1 MREVKGETRTQSS
14 QRSGYFLS
22 PHLAV
27 DLFFFFSPI
36 LWQVTLWLKEVFENQ
51 PIPHYEVN
59 PQTVDILYNLK
70 EYSETRERDL
80 AFLVEDTE
88 QKAAEYEAQA
98 KYLEDLLTKG
108 LGLSLSSLSSEG
120 TTYLNT
126 LVNSAITLGTKDT
139 SLASFFCAIND
150 MSSELYATESKNKEL
165 ELELASMNK
174 KLTAALAME
183 KRLEEDLRKTR
194 DYLEVERVKAES
206 RSQNLKFLRDK
217 SEDFKIRIKAAEEKL
232 AANGLDYS
240 LMHQSLVSM
249 SEKLEEMQ
257 KEVVPVKRELDS
269 YLDLTPNPSLV
280 QVKVEEAR
288 RELNDLEAELSKEI
302 LMLTLEMPES
312 RKNKFT

>member
-1 MREVKGETRTQSS
+1 MAEAATMEKLRR
-14 QRSGYFLS
+14 
-22 PHLAV
+22 
-27 DLFFFFSPI
+27 
-36 LWQVTLWLKEVFENQ
+36 VTLWLKEVFENQ

-120 TTYLNT
+120 TAHLNT

-165 ELELASMNK
+165 ELELANMNK

-183 KRLEEDLRKTR
+183 KQLEEDLRKTQ

-232 AANGLDYS
+232 AASGLDYS

-288 RELNDLEAELSKEI
+288 RELNALEAELSKQI
-302 LMLTLEMPES
+302 LMLTLEMPEP
-312 RKNKFT
+312 RKYKFT

>member
-1 MREVKGETRTQSS
+1 MAEADTMEKLR
-14 QRSGYFLS
+14 
-22 PHLAV
+22 
-27 DLFFFFSPI
+27 
-36 LWQVTLWLKEVFENQ
+36 QVTLWLKEVFENQ

-59 PQTVDILYNLK
+59 PQTVEILYNLK

-120 TTYLNT
+120 ATYLNT

>member
-1 MREVKGETRTQSS
+1 MEKLR
-14 QRSGYFLS
+14 
-22 PHLAV
+22 
-27 DLFFFFSPI
+27 
-36 LWQVTLWLKEVFENQ
+36 QVTLWLKEVFENQ

-59 PQTVDILYNLK
+59 PQTVEILYNLK

-120 TTYLNT
+120 ATYLNT

>member
-1 MREVKGETRTQSS
+1 MAEADTMEKLR
-14 QRSGYFLS
+14 
-22 PHLAV
+22 
-27 DLFFFFSPI
+27 
-36 LWQVTLWLKEVFENQ
+36 QVTLWLKEVFENQ

>member
-1 MREVKGETRTQSS
+1 MAEAATMEKLRR
-14 QRSGYFLS
+14 
-22 PHLAV
+22 
-27 DLFFFFSPI
+27 
-36 LWQVTLWLKEVFENQ
+36 VTLWLKEVFENQ

-70 EYSETRERDL
+70 EHSETRERDL

-120 TTYLNT
+120 TAYLNT

-165 ELELASMNK
+165 ELELANMNK

-183 KRLEEDLRKTR
+183 KQLEEDLRKTE

-232 AANGLDYS
+232 AASGLDYS

-288 RELNDLEAELSKEI
+288 RELNALEAELSKQI
-302 LMLTLEMPES
+302 LMLTLEMPEP
-312 RKNKFT
+312 RKYKFT

>member
-1 MREVKGETRTQSS
+1 MAEADTMEKLR
-14 QRSGYFLS
+14 
-22 PHLAV
+22 
-27 DLFFFFSPI
+27 
-36 LWQVTLWLKEVFENQ
+36 QVTLWLKEVFENQ

-120 TTYLNT
+120 ATYLNT